1 MQQDVLEWADV
12 VAIGSPTHYGNV
24 ASGLLAWVEKEWEG
38 ETALALYRYSYKYIY
53 QSGIQTYIVLCTVI
67 GLN

>member
-38 ETALALYRYSYKYIY
+38 ETAPPYTDTVTNIYISVWHPDIY
-53 QSGIQTYIVLCTVI
+53 FFCTVI